1 MNINWKVRFKNKTFW
16 IAIIPAIALVVQQLA
31 QLFGFELDTTE
42 TVQGLLD
49 LANALFAVLAII
61 GIVADPTTVGIEDSV
76 QALTYRKPKDDKE
89 G

>member
-1 MNINWKVRFKNKTFW
+1 MNINWEVRFKNKTFW

-42 TVQGLLD
+42 TVQRLLD
-49 LANALFAVLAII
+49 LVNALFAVLTIV
-61 GIVADPTTVGIEDSV
+61 GIVTDPTTVGIEDSV
-76 QALTYRKPKDDKE
+76 QALTYRKPKDDRE

>member
-76 QALTYRKPKDDKE
+76 QALTYRKPKNDRE

>member
-1 MNINWKVRFKNKTFW
+1 MNINWKVRFENKTFW

>member
-16 IAIIPAIALVVQQLA
+16 IAIIPAIALVMQQLA

-76 QALTYRKPKDDKE
+76 QALTYHKPKNDRE